1 MIADGPMKRAPIIP
15 EVGQRC
21 VVIDDLRLRFL
32 IGVHAHE
39 KQARQEVSI
48 TIHMLVPESGAPPS
62 DDLADY
68 VSYADIVE
76 QLKVRAA
83 STRHT
88 KLVET
93 LAEEVAEL
101 ALTDPRVA
109 SVVVDVRKTE
119 IIPDAKGVGVII
131 QRQREGVRGSGPTDA
146 G

>member
-1 MIADGPMKRAPIIP
+1 MIADGPMKRAPSIP
-15 EVGQRC
+15 VVGQRC
-21 VVIDDLRLRFL
+21 VVIDDLRLRFF

-48 TIHMLVPESGAPPS
+48 TIHMFVPESGAPPS

-88 KLVET
+88 NLVET
-93 LAEEVAEL
+93 LAEEVAGL

-131 QRQREGVRGSGPTDA
+131 HRQREGVRGAGPTDA

>member
-15 EVGQRC
+15 DVGQRC
-21 VVIDDLRLRFL
+21 VVIDDLRLRFF

-48 TIHMLVPESGAPPS
+48 TIYMFVRESGAPPS

-68 VSYADIVE
+68 VSYSDIIE
-76 QLKVRAA
+76 NLKARAA

-88 KLVET
+88 NLVET

-101 ALTDPRVA
+101 ALTDARVA
-109 SVVVDVRKTE
+109 SAVVDVRKTE
-119 IIPDAKGVGVII
+119 ITPDAKGVGVII
-131 QRQREGVRGSGPTDA
+131 HRQREGVHGSGPTNA